1 MLQLHSFVLRN
12 GQHTRGAFSSGEV
25 GGRSVGN
32 MSWYLPVELGSL
44 TTANLMEKVRGL
56 QNLAYQL
63 GLEECEYT
71 RSTHHNQWIEHAACV
86 RDTAVHTTLKPYLCK
101 YSSCLVLPLDGAGGF
116 PDMLGSHSFLVC
128 SITIPNHTGE
138 CL

>member
-1 MLQLHSFVLRN
+1 
-12 GQHTRGAFSSGEV
+12 
-25 GGRSVGN
+25 
-32 MSWYLPVELGSL
+32 MSWYLSVELGSL

-71 RSTHHNQWIEHAACV
+71 MNTHTITTITEQRACV
-86 RDTAVHTTLKPYLCK
+86 KDSRSRK
-101 YSSCLVLPLDGAGGF
+101 YSSYLMSPLDGAHGF
-116 PDMLGSHSFLVC
+116 PVMLGSHSFLVC
-128 SITIPNHTGE
+128 FITLQKHTGE